1 MSGRIQRLVG
11 LTGLVAPLLLSGE
24 GVGFAAP
31 NTARAD
37 ESLTAPNSP
46 APQGSHW
53 YYRLDRTNQRKCWHL
68 APGHAAQQAAAQAA
82 SETAPVTQSHSTR
95 TRAASRPTPAA
106 PAASIPLSI
115 NPGDAAPLEHV
126 RTLDVK
132 PKPVSADELVER
144 NAQEES
150 TEPSIPAA
158 PAPQESASSQSSA
171 QLDGPV
177 PAPTV
182 EWPEAR
188 PTVAIVKAHEFSE
201 VSTTAQV
208 ETIASADARSSADS
222 EISAAGPTINTGIAG
237 SLTSTPAVIF
247 IIFAL
252 GLLVAGTLSRV
263 LMKIAAVLRTRA
275 TVKHPQT
282 NFVDEQ
288 RQHGRRNSQEY
299 GFVDEWQESE
309 SIVAIASDYESR
321 HLSRPDEES
330 SHNAYGEDGAF
341 QIEVGKREI
350 KLAQLSQDDRVL
362 GAFQEAL
369 TEFNAPR
376 LRKP

>member
-1 MSGRIQRLVG
+1 
-11 LTGLVAPLLLSGE
+11 
-24 GVGFAAP
+24 
-31 NTARAD
+31 
-37 ESLTAPNSP
+37 
-46 APQGSHW
+46 
-53 YYRLDRTNQRKCWHL
+53 
-68 APGHAAQQAAAQAA
+68 
-82 SETAPVTQSHSTR
+82 
-95 TRAASRPTPAA
+95 
-106 PAASIPLSI
+106 
-115 NPGDAAPLEHV
+115 
-126 RTLDVK
+126 
-132 PKPVSADELVER
+132 
-144 NAQEES
+144 
-150 TEPSIPAA
+150 
-158 PAPQESASSQSSA
+158 
-171 QLDGPV
+171 V